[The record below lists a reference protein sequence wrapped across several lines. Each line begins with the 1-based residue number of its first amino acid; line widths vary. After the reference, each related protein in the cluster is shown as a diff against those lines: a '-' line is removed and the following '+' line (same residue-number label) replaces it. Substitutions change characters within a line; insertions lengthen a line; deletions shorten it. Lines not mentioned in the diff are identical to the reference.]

1 MAHPTAT
8 QVDLEFVVTDPGVA
22 GVSIIDIPRAL
33 SLMNRKSLRSGYV
46 YSIDYLEFIGLA
58 NDEISIFKIPEGY
71 VTNRSWS
78 NGFSIWRQQRSDA
91 MDNEG
96 TSPGKWADFK
106 CWMSE
111 AHYLGTF
118 PELFPL
124 GMTASGISQTPLS
137 AKGAEWNRAD
147 IVVNDVSAATTFDV
161 AVGML
166 GEENPPSYGA
176 LIQAWG
182 DTRAGT
188 VAPDPN
194 QPGQLSISWISRTGA
209 ESSDMSVDV
218 LNLIE
223 EENDNPP
230 YANETDAALAPVY
243 VGGSESAVGGVSH
256 DSALVGTTGRAV
268 GLSGGLFPLGLI
280 GVVLGGNTSE
290 IPRILRI
297 HVSRGK
303 YKGVSA
309 LKIGDFK

>member
-1 MAHPTAT
+1 MAHPVAT
-8 QVDLEFVVTDPGVA
+8 QVDLEFVLGDPAVA
-22 GVSIIDIPRAL
+22 PVSIIDLPRAL

-58 NDEISIFKIPEGY
+58 NDDISIFKIPEGY
-71 VTNRSWS
+71 VTNRAWS
-78 NGFSIWRQQRSDA
+78 NGFDIWRQQRSDA

-111 AHYLGTF
+111 SHYDGSF

-124 GMTASGISQTPLS
+124 GMTVTGISQSALS
-137 AKGAEWNRAD
+137 VSGAEWNRAD
-147 IVVNDVSAATTFDV
+147 IIYNNPGVATTSTI

-166 GEENPPSYGA
+166 GAENTPNYGG

-194 QPGQLSISWISRTGA
+194 QPGQLSVSWLSRTGA

-218 LNLIE
+218 LNLVE

-230 YANETDAALAPVY
+230 YANETDPANAPIY
-243 VGGSESAVGGVSH
+243 VGGSESAIGGVSH
-256 DSALVGTTGRAV
+256 DSALVGITGRAV
-268 GLSGGLFPLGLI
+268 GMSGGLFPLGLI
-280 GVVLGGNTSE
+280 GIALAGGSSE
-290 IPRILRI
+290 VPRILRI

-309 LKIGDFK
+309 LKIGDFR